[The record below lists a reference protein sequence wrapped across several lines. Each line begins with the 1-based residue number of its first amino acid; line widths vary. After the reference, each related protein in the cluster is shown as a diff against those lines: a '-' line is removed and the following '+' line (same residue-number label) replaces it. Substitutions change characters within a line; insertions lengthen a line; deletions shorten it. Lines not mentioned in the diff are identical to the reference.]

1 MSLLDFFSVFRP
13 EQVLPR
19 LRAYQDEVRA
29 LKDSYPLRR
38 LACALEAYPELLEE
52 SVALHRESA
61 SYLGRHSKK
70 NFALGNDNEAE
81 AQMSA
86 ENLASAERKLAE
98 YKAQVQPAGTA
109 NRKPWWKLW

>member
-1 MSLLDFFSVFRP
+1 M
-13 EQVLPR
+13 
-19 LRAYQDEVRA
+19 
-29 LKDSYPLRR
+29 KDSYPLRR

-70 NFALGNDNEAE
+70 NFALGNDNETE

-98 YKAQVQPAGTA
+98 HKAQAQPAGTA